1 MTQSEDVAKAFII
14 MPFASEFDDV
24 YDTVKQAIST
34 VDDALMVV
42 RLDEVRAAG
51 KISDDLV
58 RELSTASLCIADV
71 TGGNANVMWEVG
83 YAAALK
89 KPLIVL
95 NQHGTGLP
103 FDIADVRAII
113 YRRDSLAKSL
123 KDPLGG
129 AIRETLERYSVAS
142 SSIAAKAVRPRRRS
156 IGVTGTMECPPEKA
170 RDRLRRVIGPYLGNE
185 SDWYVGSF
193 GTVDQVAL
201 ELLVDAGEN
210 RVTVVGYSSYDVSG
224 PILAILSKVEDV
236 EFLDAAAEQIPPA
249 AGAPSVRDILFAAR
263 CDTIIVGW
271 DGASDGTRR
280 LINWLAANEKDHL
293 ITFVPPLYHEH
304 SEQLVR

>member
-1 MTQSEDVAKAFII
+1 MTQSEDAKAFVI

-34 VDDALMVV
+34 VDDALKVV

-83 YAAALK
+83 YAAALR

-95 NQHGTGLP
+95 NQHGTVLP

-142 SSIAAKAVRPRRRS
+142 SSIAAKAARPRRRS

-193 GTVDQVAL
+193 GAVDQVAL
-201 ELLVDAGEN
+201 ELLADAGES

-224 PILAILSKVEDV
+224 PILSILSKAEGI
-236 EFLDAAAEQIPPA
+236 EFLDAAAEQIPLA
-249 AGAPSVRDILFAAR
+249 DGAPSIRDILFAAR

-271 DGASDGTRR
+271 DGVSDGTRQ

-293 ITFVPPLYHEH
+293 VTFISPFYHEH
-304 SEQLVR
+304 SERLVR